1 MACHCRSCWTSPALT
16 IAADWA
22 SGITCGANRR
32 RLLLLTATRERLCV
46 VTVAGRGAWL
56 RRTVAFQTGYA
67 GSIPVAR
74 SAPLSCGKVG
84 RARS

>member
-46 VTVAGRGAWL
+46 VTVAGRGAL
-56 RRTVAFQTGYA
+56 ATPNGCLPNCYA

-74 SAPLSCGKVG
+74 SADQALSGLT
-84 RARS
+84 